1 MEMSRKEIKHVLII
15 PSWYPDAKAPHN
27 GTFFREQAQMLKRAG
42 LQVGVLALQSD
53 TRRFSYSRELE
64 ISLEDDIPVLRGFL
78 PREIGWGLPGDAL
91 LARKAAQPLLKKY
104 AELYGVPDVIQAHSV
119 FRAIYVAAAA
129 SRLWKIP
136 YVVTEHR
143 TSSLTR
149 SPWLPR
155 TRSLRKAVQQANGR
169 AAVSTAFAAALSDFY
184 GAPWQVL
191 TLPVLDSDS
200 NTPLPQL
207 GAEEPFV
214 FSHVSYWDER
224 KREKMTLRAFAK
236 MHARLPNTR
245 MVMAGGAGKAMA
257 EVTELRR
264 ELGLEEVVDLQ
275 GVLPRPQVAKLLA
288 HTHCFVLASC
298 EEAAGIVF
306 AEAQMAG
313 LPCIGTRTFG
323 GEYMISE
330 SAGIRVPIDGEDELA
345 EAMYEM
351 AKDRHQKYNP
361 EAVRTQARQR
371 FSEATFIAASEQ
383 YYRAALADYQQ
394 RNFIK

>member
-1 MEMSRKEIKHVLII
+1 MEMFRKEIKHVLII

-53 TRRFSYSRELE
+53 SRRLSYARELE

-78 PREIGWGLPGDAL
+78 PREIGWGLPGDAW

-184 GAPWQVL
+184 AVPWQVL

-288 HTHCFVLASC
+288 SC

-330 SAGIRVPIDGEDELA
+330 SAGIRVPIDGEEELA

-361 EAVRTQARQR
+361 EAVRAQARQR

-383 YYRAALADYQQ
+383 YYGAALEDYQQ
-394 RNFIK
+394 WNFAK